1 MSIQNYNFLSLLQ
14 TERHFELL
22 TIVALKKN
30 LFLSVMEELLIYV
43 QKKPARLRYVFRL
56 VFKDLLRIPYRLLTD
71 KDEFETANQPKMMY
85 GEIAHGDGVF
95 FGSCGLL
102 FKRGIDSLD
111 LEPLDYEGEKAFFPV
126 YDKLSILPF
135 DVFAS
140 IFYLVSRYEEYLP
153 FVRDNHGR
161 FTAHLSV
168 SAQLGVLEKPLVNIW
183 ALLVKKKL
191 QEKYPGLKFPDKKYK
206 FIPTYDIDSAF
217 AYAQKGL
224 VRSLGGYFI
233 SAKTLDWKSIAER
246 TAVLFTGKRD
256 PFNTFARQI
265 AYTKRYGLKPI
276 YFILFGRYGQF
287 DKNINIRNRT
297 FRFLIKRLS
306 DYARIGIHPSYF
318 SVEQPERINF
328 EISNLERVIN
338 KDVRCSRQHFL
349 RLMLPNT
356 YRNLIEEDI
365 TDDFSMGYAALPG
378 FRAGICSPY
387 NFYDLDLEVET
398 KLRIHPFAV
407 MDGTLRDYMDLTPTD
422 AIEQIR
428 VLINEVK
435 KVNGTF
441 ISLWHNESLSDQKR
455 WVGWRRVYEELL
467 EMAVPD

>member
-1 MSIQNYNFLSLLQ
+1 
-14 TERHFELL
+14 
-22 TIVALKKN
+22 
-30 LFLSVMEELLIYV
+30 MEELLIYV
-43 QKKPARLRYVFRL
+43 PKKPARLRYVFRL
-56 VFKDLLRIPYRLLTD
+56 VFKDLLRIPYHLTTSLE
-71 KDEFETANQPKMMY
+71 EFESAEQPKMIY
-85 GEIAHGDGVF
+85 GEVAQGDAVYF
-95 FGSCGLL
+95 RSSGLL
-102 FKRGIDSLD
+102 FKRGVDSLD
-111 LEPLDYEGEKAFFPV
+111 LEPLEYEGERAFFPV
-126 YDKLSILPF
+126 YDKSSILPF
-135 DVFAS
+135 DIFAS
-140 IFYLVSRYEEYLP
+140 VFYLVSRYEEYLP
-153 FVRDNHGR
+153 FVRDVHGR

-183 ALLVKKKL
+183 ALMVKKIL
-191 QEKYPGLKFPDKKYK
+191 QEHFPTLKFPERKYK

-224 VRSLGGYFI
+224 VRSLGGYFL
-233 SAKTLDWKSIAER
+233 SLKLLDWNSISER
-246 TAVLFTGKRD
+246 SSVLFARKRD
-256 PFNTFARQI
+256 PFNTFTRQI
-265 AYTKRYGLKPI
+265 AYTKKYGLKPI

-306 DYARIGIHPSYF
+306 DYARIGIHPSYYT
-318 SVEQPERINF
+318 VEQPERLNF

-338 KDVRCSRQHFL
+338 KDVGCSRQHFL
-349 RLMLPNT
+349 RLVLPNT

-365 TDDFSMGYAALPG
+365 TDDYSMGYAALPG

-407 MDGTLRDYMDLTPTD
+407 MDGTLRDYMELTPAD

-441 ISLWHNESLSDQKR
+441 ISLWHNESLSDKKR
-455 WVGWRRVYEELL
+455 WKGWRRVYEELL
-467 EMAVPD
+467 EMAVP

>member
-1 MSIQNYNFLSLLQ
+1 
-14 TERHFELL
+14 
-22 TIVALKKN
+22 
-30 LFLSVMEELLIYV
+30 MEELLIYV
-43 QKKPARLRYVFRL
+43 PKKPARIRYVFRL

-71 KDEFETANQPKMMY
+71 EDEFQSAQQPKMSY
-85 GEIAHGDGVF
+85 GDLPKEGTVF
-95 FGSCGLL
+95 FRSGGLL
-102 FKRGIDSLD
+102 FKRGVDSLD
-111 LEPLDYEGEKAFFPV
+111 LEPLEYEGEKAFFPV
-126 YDKLSILPF
+126 YDKASALPF

-140 IFYLVSRYEEYLP
+140 IFYLVSRYEEYQP
-153 FVRDNHGR
+153 FVRDMHGR

-183 ALLVKKKL
+183 ALMVKKIL
-191 QEKYPGLKFPDKKYK
+191 QQKYPALVFPERKYK

-224 VRSLGGYFI
+224 VRSMGGYI
-233 SAKTLDWKSIAER
+233 LSAQTMDWQSVKER
-246 TAVLFTGKRD
+246 TQVLFLRKRD
-256 PFNTFARQI
+256 PFNTFTRQI
-265 AYTKRYGLKPI
+265 AYKKKYGLNPI
-276 YFILFGRYGQF
+276 YFILSGRYGQF

-318 SVEQPERINF
+318 TNEFPERISF
-328 EISNLERVIN
+328 EISNLEKVIN

-349 RLMLPNT
+349 RLVLPNT
-356 YRNLIEEDI
+356 YRNLIDVDI
-365 TDDFSMGYAALPG
+365 TDDYSMGYAALPG
-378 FRAGICSPY
+378 FRAGICSSY

-428 VLINEVK
+428 VLVNEVK

-441 ISLWHNESLSDQKR
+441 ISLWHNESLSDKKR
-455 WVGWRRVYEELL
+455 WTGWRRVYEELL
-467 EMAVPD
+467 EMAVP

>member
-1 MSIQNYNFLSLLQ
+1 
-14 TERHFELL
+14 
-22 TIVALKKN
+22 
-30 LFLSVMEELLIYV
+30 MEELLIYV
-43 QKKPARLRYVFRL
+43 PKKPARLRYVFRL
-56 VFKDLLRIPYRLLTD
+56 VFKNLLRIPYHLTTSL
-71 KDEFETANQPKMMY
+71 DEFESAEQPKMIY
-85 GEIAHGDGVF
+85 GEVAQDDAVF
-95 FGSCGLL
+95 FRSSGLL
-102 FKRGIDSLD
+102 FKRGVDSLD
-111 LEPLDYEGEKAFFPV
+111 LEPLEYEGERAFFPV
-126 YDKLSILPF
+126 YDKSSILPF
-135 DVFAS
+135 DIFAS
-140 IFYLVSRYEEYLP
+140 VFYLVSRYEEYLP
-153 FVRDNHGR
+153 FVRDGHGR

-183 ALLVKKKL
+183 ALMVKKIL
-191 QEKYPGLKFPDKKYK
+191 QENFPTLKFPERKYK

-224 VRSLGGYFI
+224 VRSLGGYFL
-233 SAKTLDWKSIAER
+233 SLKLLDWNSISER
-246 TAVLFTGKRD
+246 SSVLFARKRD
-256 PFNTFARQI
+256 PFNTFTRQI
-265 AYTKRYGLKPI
+265 AYTKKYGLKPI

-306 DYARIGIHPSYF
+306 DYARIGIHPSYYT
-318 SVEQPERINF
+318 VEQPERLSF
-328 EISNLERVIN
+328 EISNLEKVIN
-338 KDVRCSRQHFL
+338 KDVECSRQHFL
-349 RLMLPNT
+349 RLVLPNT

-365 TDDFSMGYAALPG
+365 TDDYSMGYAALPG

-407 MDGTLRDYMDLTPTD
+407 MDGTLRDYMELTPTD

-441 ISLWHNESLSDQKR
+441 ISLWHNESLSDKKR
-455 WVGWRRVYEELL
+455 WKGWRRVYEELL
-467 EMAVPD
+467 EMAVP

>member
-1 MSIQNYNFLSLLQ
+1 
-14 TERHFELL
+14 
-22 TIVALKKN
+22 
-30 LFLSVMEELLIYV
+30 MEELLIYIP
-43 QKKPARLRYVFRL
+43 KKTNRLRYTFRL
-56 VFKDLLRIPYRLLTD
+56 VFKDLLRIPYRLINDL
-71 KDEFETANQPKMMY
+71 DEFESANQAKMMY
-85 GEIAHGDGVF
+85 SDVAHSDDVF

-102 FKRGIDSLD
+102 LKRGIDSID
-111 LEPLDYEGEKAFFPV
+111 LEPFDYAGEKAFFPIYNKASV
-126 YDKLSILPF
+126 FPF
-135 DVFAS
+135 DIFSS
-140 IFYLVSRYEEYLP
+140 IFYLVSRYEEYQP
-153 FVRDNHGR
+153 FVRDQHGR
-161 FTAHLSV
+161 FTAHLSI

-183 ALLVKKKL
+183 ALMVKKKL
-191 QEKYPGLKFPDKKYK
+191 LEKYPNLVFPERRYK
-206 FIPTYDIDSAF
+206 FIPTYDIDSAY

-233 SAKTLDWKSIAER
+233 SVKSLDWKSITER
-246 TAVLFTGKRD
+246 TAVLFTAKKD
-256 PFNTFARQI
+256 PFNTFTRQI
-265 AYTKRYGLKPI
+265 AYSKRYGLKPI

-306 DYARIGIHPSYF
+306 DYGRIGIHPSYYTI
-318 SVEQPERINF
+318 EQPERLNF
-328 EISNLERVIN
+328 EIGSLERVIN
-338 KDVRCSRQHFL
+338 KDVLCSRQHFL
-349 RLMLPNT
+349 RLMLPST

-407 MDGTLRDYMDLTPTD
+407 MDGTLRDYMDLTPAD

-467 EMAVPD
+467 EMAVP